1 VTPRRLDPDS
11 VTAKLQVVRGAL
23 DVLESVGDA
32 TPAQLHAD
40 AILRGAVER
49 YLTLLVDQAVAINL
63 HLAAA
68 SGQPV
73 VRDYSSSFAAVAE
86 AGAVPADLAEAL
98 APSAGMRNVLIH
110 AYVAVDLDRV
120 AAALP
125 LARRDFGR
133 YVAAVAAFL
142 ADRS

>member
-1 VTPRRLDPDS
+1 
-11 VTAKLQVVRGAL
+11 
-23 DVLESVGDA
+23 
-32 TPAQLHAD
+32 
-40 AILRGAVER
+40 
-49 YLTLLVDQAVAINL
+49 
-63 HLAAA
+63 
-68 SGQPV
+68 
-73 VRDYSSSFAAVAE
+73 
-86 AGAVPADLAEAL
+86 VPADLAEAL